1 MIYIKSKVSN
11 EVESLSSFCKRLSK
25 RNNSI
30 LYKLEEYLD
39 KKLLTDEQLVEIRDT
54 ILTVSAD
61 INKIPSQI
69 VCGDENEGLQ

>member
-11 EVESLSSFCKRLSK
+11 EVEPLSSFCKKLSK

-61 INKIPSQI
+61 INKIPSQM